1 MTSSSGNMAVRIVD
15 LEAQNGPLQEELLE
29 ALGRV
34 IRSQSFILGPEVER
48 LETNIASLSE
58 TGFAIGV
65 SSGTDALLVSM
76 MALGVGPGDEVVT
89 TPYSF
94 FSTTGSISRLGARPV
109 FVDIDPRTY
118 NIDPNKIEAAMTT
131 RTKAIIP
138 VHLYGQCAD
147 MDPILDIARARRV
160 PIIEDAAQ
168 AIGAEY
174 KDQRR
179 AGSMGD
185 MGCLSFYPTKNLGA
199 FGDAGMVLTNDAE
212 LDERIRMLRVH
223 GAGRRYHHH
232 ELGGNFRLD
241 SLQAAVLDVKLKY
254 LGGWTRKR
262 RENAKR
268 YNSLLEK
275 SGLCE
280 EHGIEVPRASYERQN
295 VVDYHIY
302 NQYVIRA
309 PRRDALREYLAS
321 KGIGTQ
327 VYYPVPL
334 HLQECFRDL
343 GHEVGDFPSAEGASH
358 ETLALPVHPELTAN
372 QQQTVV
378 KVMGEFYAGQKLQK

>member
-1 MTSSSGNMAVRIVD
+1 MTSSSGKLEVRVVD
-15 LEAQNGPLQEELLE
+15 LEAQNEPLQDELLA

-48 LETNIASLSE
+48 LEKDIASLSE

-94 FSTTGSISRLGARPV
+94 FSTAGSIARLGARPV
-109 FVDIDPRTY
+109 FVDIEPRTY
-118 NIDPNKIEAAMTT
+118 NIDPSKMNAAMTS
-131 RTKAIIP
+131 RTKAIVP

-147 MDPILDIARARRV
+147 MDSILEIARARGV

-168 AIGAEY
+168 SIGAAY
-174 KDQRR
+174 KDHRR
-179 AGSMGD
+179 AGSMGNV
-185 MGCLSFYPTKNLGA
+185 GCLSFYPTKNLGA
-199 FGDAGMVLTNDAE
+199 LGDAGMVLTNDVE
-212 LDERIRMLRVH
+212 LAERIRILRVH
-223 GAGRRYHHH
+223 GAGQRYHHRD
-232 ELGGNFRLD
+232 LGGNFRLD
-241 SLQAAVLDVKLKY
+241 SLQAAVLNVKLRY
-254 LGGWTRKR
+254 LDGWTRKR

-268 YNSLLEK
+268 YNSLLEE

-280 EHGIEVPRASYERQN
+280 EPGIEVPYASYEKQD
-295 VVDYHIY
+295 VADYHIY

-309 PRRDALREYLAS
+309 PGRDALREYLAS
-321 KGIGTQ
+321 RGIGTQ

-343 GHEVGDFPSAEGASH
+343 GHEVGDFPHAEGASR
-358 ETLALPVHPELTAN
+358 ETLALPVYPELTAK
-372 QQQTVV
+372 QQQRVV
-378 KVMGEFYAGQKLQK
+378 EAIGEFYAGKKLKK

>member
-1 MTSSSGNMAVRIVD
+1 MTSSSGNMEVRIVD
-15 LEAQNGPLQEELLE
+15 LEAQNEPLHEELLA
-29 ALGRV
+29 ALDRV
-34 IRSQSFILGPEVER
+34 IRSQSFILGSEVER
-48 LETNIASLSE
+48 LERDIASLSE
-58 TGFAIGV
+58 AAFAIGV

-76 MALGVGPGDEVVT
+76 MALGVGPGDDVVT

-94 FSTTGSISRLGARPV
+94 FSTAGSISRLGARPI

-118 NIDPNKIEAAMTT
+118 NIDPSKIEPAITPL
-131 RTKAIIP
+131 TKAIVP

-147 MDPILDIARARRV
+147 MDPILEIARIRGV

-174 KDQRR
+174 KDHRR

-185 MGCLSFYPTKNLGA
+185 LGCLSFYPTKNLGA
-199 FGDAGMVLTNDAE
+199 LGDAGMVLTNEVELAE
-212 LDERIRMLRVH
+212 KIRILRVH
-223 GAGRRYHHH
+223 GASRRYHHR

-241 SLQAAVLDVKLKY
+241 SLQAAVLNVKLGY
-254 LGGWTRKR
+254 LDAWTRKR
-262 RENAKR
+262 RENAER
-268 YNSLLEK
+268 YNALLEA
-275 SGLCE
+275 SGLGDRP
-280 EHGIEVPRASYERQN
+280 GIKAPLASYEKED
-295 VVDYHIY
+295 VVDHHVY

-321 KGIGTQ
+321 RGIGTQ
-327 VYYPVPL
+327 VYYPVAL

-343 GHEVGDFPSAEGASH
+343 GHEVGDFPCAEGAAS
-358 ETLALPVHPELTAN
+358 ETLALPVYPELTAK

-378 KVMGEFYAGQKLQK
+378 EAIGDFYAGKKWE